1 MPFSYFFIKINKL
14 RPNGNACVVKR
25 HKRHQL
31 AWPIRVNAHLDPP
44 RLPKS
49 NDEPP
54 SVHGNFRLERRRF
67 DFCGAAI
74 RCAEP
79 RKCVTPRH
87 LQSLLLTFFSFGIG
101 DAEFREAVT
110 ECVPG
115 KTQGAGGLALVAI
128 GAAEA
133 SRIVSSSHCSSVMP
147 GGRTWPEIEGAR
159 AAGSSR

>member
-1 MPFSYFFIKINKL
+1 MCGKKYQKA
-14 RPNGNACVVKR
+14 PNSLGRSAS
-25 HKRHQL
+25 
-31 AWPIRVNAHLDPP
+31 IAHLDPP

-54 SVHGNFRLERRRF
+54 PYTELRLERRRS

-74 RCAEP
+74 RYAEP
-79 RKCVTPRH
+79 RKCVTPGH

-115 KTQGAGGLALVAI
+115 KTQGAGGLALISI
-128 GAAEA
+128 GAAEGFA
-133 SRIVSSSHCSSVMP
+133 DRFIFPFVERHA
-147 GGRTWPEIEGAR
+147 GRQGVA
-159 AAGSSR
+159 